1 MKIDFSHAQSITP
14 KLTQQ
19 IVEKLEATFWAEMLK
34 TSKAFDGAFGG
45 DDMGHYRSFMIEAQ
59 AEQLAKHA
67 PLGLGDIIMSGLA
80 NSVREEE
87 AK

>member
-14 KLTQQ
+14 KPTQQ

-45 DDMGHYRSFMIEAQ
+45 DDMGHYRSFMIEARQ
-59 AEQLAKHA
+59 NNWQNT
-67 PLGLGDIIMSGLA
+67 PYWVWVIS
-80 NSVREEE
+80 S
-87 AK
+87 

>member
-1 MKIDFSHAQSITP
+1 MKIDFSHGQTITP
-14 KLTQQ
+14 KPTQQ

-67 PLGLGDIIMSGLA
+67 PLGLGDIIMSGLE
-80 NSVREEE
+80 NSAREVEE
-87 AK
+87 K

>member
-1 MKIDFSHAQSITP
+1 MKIDFSHAQTITLKP
-14 KLTQQ
+14 TQQ

-67 PLGLGDIIMSGLA
+67 PLGLGGYHHE
-80 NSVREEE
+80 RFG
-87 AK
+87 

>member
-1 MKIDFSHAQSITP
+1 MKIDFSHAQTITP
-14 KLTQQ
+14 KPTQK

-67 PLGLGDIIMSGLA
+67 PLGLGDIIMSGLDNA
-80 NSVREEE
+80 VPEDED
-87 AK
+87 K